1 MLRKFAIGL
10 IIIDLLSAGSG
21 YFVYLQTKF
30 QLASP
35 LIPREVILDISD
47 PYIPLGL
54 ISLAIAIISFVLF
67 LYSKYSFVVAICA
80 ANLLLQQIYLISLGH
95 L

>member
-10 IIIDLLSAGSG
+10 IIINLLSVGSG
-21 YFVYLQTKF
+21 YVVYLQAKY
-30 QLASP
+30 QLLSP
-35 LIPREVILDISD
+35 LIPKEVVMDITD
-47 PYIPLGL
+47 PYILLGL
-54 ISLAIAIISFVLF
+54 VSLAIAIIAFVLF

-80 ANLLLQQIYLISLGH
+80 ANLLFQQIYLISLGH